1 MTLINFDEIDEI
13 DATSNNIPL
22 TNYAGFTW
30 TNFYVSN
37 FHGYNSSEPNVILA
51 IDQTIP
57 DGDPMQSSI
66 IMVSGTFTLN
76 SLYIASAGDQNIIIT
91 AYDQNNNVTQTQ
103 TINSTLV
110 WTQYTFNNW
119 TNISK
124 ITFDRPNKL
133 FGLDDLVIDDILIIS
148 SSNPITISKTK
159 QTIDPNI
166 TIHSLKVGSTYKLNP
181 ISSSGQTYFLYKSS
195 DDKIATIDRSGL
207 IKALSPGKFNIQIY
221 QPGTNLIEPCNYFLP
236 WFITV
241 Y

>member
-1 MTLINFDEIDEI
+1 MTLINFDEID
-13 DATSNNIPL
+13 ATSHNVLL

-30 TNFYVSN
+30 TNFYVAN
-37 FHGYNSSEPNVILA
+37 FSVYNSSPNIIIANNQA
-51 IDQTIP
+51 IPNQYS
-57 DGDPMQSSI
+57 MQSSI
-66 IMVSGTFTLN
+66 IASGPFTLN
-76 SLYIASAGDQNIIIT
+76 SFYIASNGDQNIIIT
-91 AYDQNNNVTQTQ
+91 AYDQNNNVIHTQ
-103 TINSTLV
+103 TINSTNTP
-110 WTQYTFNNW
+110 TQCTFNNW
-119 TNISK
+119 RNISK
-124 ITFDRPNKL
+124 ITFDGPNRN

-181 ISSSGQTYFLYKSS
+181 TSSIGQNYFLYKSS

-207 IKALSPGKFNIQIY
+207 IKAISPGKFNIQIY

-236 WFITV
+236 WFVKV